1 VTHDP
6 EAPARDD
13 VALLAFAAVAWIL
26 AIAHFL
32 WLGLGFVPTQADLLA
47 RIDVELPLYL
57 RLVHVTP
64 DRLIRSLRF
73 AFLAGPAVGLVILWV
88 SVRLRRLRWRSVTVV
103 RTLAVL
109 ALVATSA
116 TVLASFAVVH
126 VTDSVYRRVAME
138 PRFQRR

>member
-64 DRLIRSLRF
+64 DRLIRSLPF
-73 AFLAGPAVGLVILWV
+73 AFLAGPLVGLLLLWAA
-88 SVRLRRLRWRSVTVV
+88 VRRRGLRWRSVTVT
-103 RTLAVL
+103 RALAVL
-109 ALVATSA
+109 ALAATSA

-126 VTDSVYRRVAME
+126 ATLRVFERVVME
-138 PRFQRR
+138 PRFQRP